1 MTGTLEKRELWHS
14 FFHGDFAAR
23 DRLVAQHLGLVYHAV
38 RQIATSLPSD
48 VDFDE
53 LVSAGTLGLLSAID
67 NFDPE
72 LGHAFSTFAIPR
84 IRGAVLDELRRRDEV
99 PRSVRRKQRE
109 LTRTRDELS
118 RTLGRPPGDRETAA
132 QLGIDLD
139 TLRHW
144 ETDSIAGRAVSLDAP
159 ANGEDDDAPSFV
171 QPAEEPT
178 IEDQITREQEVA
190 LVREALRNLTHQ
202 ERTVIALYYYEE
214 MKLHEIAD
222 TLGLTESRIS
232 QIRSKALGKLRAEVR
247 PARAEAH

>member
-1 MTGTLEKRELWHS
+1 MTGTLETRELWHCFLS
-14 FFHGDFAAR
+14 GDLSAR
-23 DRLVAQHLGLVYHAV
+23 DQLVAQNLGLVYHTV
-38 RQIATSLPSD
+38 RQVAASLPAD

-67 NFDPE
+67 HFDPE

-84 IRGAVLDELRRRDEV
+84 VRGAILDELRRRDEV
-99 PRSVRRKQRE
+99 PRSVRRKHRE
-109 LTRTRDELS
+109 LTRTREELS
-118 RTLGRPPGDRETAA
+118 RTLGRPPKDRETAA
-132 QLGIDLD
+132 HLGIDLE

-144 ETDSIAGRAVSLDAP
+144 ETDTVAARAVSLDTPASGDEEDAP
-159 ANGEDDDAPSFV
+159 ANV
-171 QPAEEPT
+171 QPSEDPT
-178 IEDQITREQEVA
+178 IEDQLTREQEVA
-190 LVREALRNLTHQ
+190 LVREALRNLTYQ

-247 PARAEAH
+247 PARERQ

>member
-1 MTGTLEKRELWHS
+1 MTGTLDARELWY
-14 FFHGDFAAR
+14 FLRDGDITAR

-38 RQIATSLPSD
+38 RQVAVSVPSN

-67 NFDPE
+67 NFDPG

-84 IRGAVLDELRRRDEV
+84 VRGAILDELRRRDEV
-99 PRSVRRKQRE
+99 PRSVRRKHRE

-118 RTLGRPPGDRETAA
+118 RTLGRPPKDRETAA
-132 QLGIDLD
+132 YLGIDLE
-139 TLRHW
+139 TLRRW
-144 ETDSIAGRAVSLDAP
+144 ETDTAAGRAVSLDVP
-159 ANGEDDDAPSFV
+159 RSGEEEDAPSYV
-171 QPAEEPT
+171 QPSEEPT
-178 IEDQITREQEVA
+178 IEEQLTREQEVA

-232 QIRSKALGKLRAEVR
+232 QIRSKALGKLRTEVR
-247 PARAEAH
+247 PARGQW